1 MDKKEKIKEYKTKI
15 NSLKQYICTME
26 KEKKAQ
32 PNVVLTMP
40 EAEKKIARQRSI
52 EIYDDYRS
60 LSKYIRDLIAYDAK
74 HKIL

>member
-1 MDKKEKIKEYKTKI
+1 
-15 NSLKQYICTME
+15 ME
-26 KEKKAQ
+26 KEKKHQ

-60 LSKYIRDLIAYDAK
+60 LSKYIRDLIAYDAE
-74 HKIL
+74 HKVL